1 MRSAVGLW
9 EWVYYDFRLVLLGAM
24 VLGLAASFWMPSGLR
39 WTLGTIVAAYGL
51 IVLSYSFL
59 VEPLLR
65 YQVLVISICAFAA
78 GAGGYVML
86 HEFAR
91 AIAAVAGSMM
101 GRSKSSR

>member
-1 MRSAVGLW
+1 M
-9 EWVYYDFRLVLLGAM
+9 
-24 VLGLAASFWMPSGLR
+24 
-39 WTLGTIVAAYGL
+39 AAYGL

-91 AIAAVAGSMM
+91 AIAAVAG
-101 GRSKSSR
+101 R